1 LIITNLFTYIFF
13 TTYKIKMKQREFILF
28 ISIQLLLTTQ
38 QQQQCPCIYT
48 TLSNT
53 LTVVNCSYFNLTKLP
68 ESLPSSSVIV
78 DFSHNELKNVS
89 LLNKLFENLSF
100 LETFDL
106 SYNSIEFMPDFLNS
120 VNSHELEHFDLSFN
134 NLNKVFPASLPKLY
148 HLKYYSI
155 AGNWNLTSGEF
166 LNAIGFD
173 VLLNEIVLNLSQMKL
188 SDSVLTDYFN
198 YSNSYKIKNLRNNLI
213 ELDLS
218 SDSLRNIDF
227 RNQSFFRMSAV
238 LNLSFNQIDFFGDFL
253 FHFYKI

>member
-1 LIITNLFTYIFF
+1 
-13 TTYKIKMKQREFILF
+13 MKQREFILF

-106 SYNSIEFMPDFLNS
+106 SYNSIEFMSDFLNS
-120 VNSHELEHFDLSFN
+120 ANSHELEHFDLSFN
-134 NLNKVFPASLPKLY
+134 NLNKVFTASLAKLY

-155 AGNWNLTSGEF
+155 
-166 LNAIGFD
+166 
-173 VLLNEIVLNLSQMKL
+173 V
-188 SDSVLTDYFN
+188 
-198 YSNSYKIKNLRNNLI
+198 
-213 ELDLS
+213 
-218 SDSLRNIDF
+218 
-227 RNQSFFRMSAV
+227 
-238 LNLSFNQIDFFGDFL
+238 
-253 FHFYKI
+253 